1 MLLAEGTLRTAVEVA
16 DENNSCLERRTRG
29 HMTGS
34 LFKDA
39 PRDLFA
45 FERRAMRRGY
55 TAIAGVDEAG
65 RGALAGPVVAA
76 AVILPQDGDFSGI
89 DDSKKLSPQQR
100 DVLYDLIMAKSL
112 AVGIGFGDER
122 LIDRINILQ
131 ATLHAMTEAVH
142 SLSLAPDYLLID
154 GISSPSLDIP
164 AQTIKKGDSASFS
177 IAAASIVAKVTRDR
191 FMVSLGEKYPA
202 YGFPVHKGYGSRAH
216 LGAIA
221 DLGPCPVHRVTFRGV
236 REHVGEQ

>member
-1 MLLAEGTLRTAVEVA
+1 M
-16 DENNSCLERRTRG
+16 NRRSRG

-34 LFKDA
+34 LFEDA

-45 FERRAMRRGY
+45 FEKRAMRRGY
-55 TAIAGVDEAG
+55 TAIAGIDEAG

-76 AVILPQDGDFSGI
+76 AVILPSRGDFSGI

-100 DVLYDLIMAKSL
+100 DVLYDQIMAQSL
-112 AVGIGFGDER
+112 AVGIGCGDEK

-131 ATLHAMTEAVH
+131 ATLHAMTKAVL
-142 SLSLAPDYLLID
+142 SLSLTPDFLLID

-164 AQTIKKGDSASFS
+164 ARTIKKGDSTSFS

-191 FMVSLGEKYPA
+191 FMVSLGEKYPD
-202 YGFPVHKGYGSRAH
+202 YGFPMHKGYGSKAH
-216 LGAIA
+216 MDAIA
-221 DLGPCPVHRVTFRGV
+221 ALGPCPVHRLTFRGV
-236 REHVGEQ
+236 REHVGDRK